1 MPVDVTP
8 HFHEDVT
15 YHFLGL
21 VLVVQDAIR
30 EAKNPWCERVV

>member
-1 MPVDVTP
+1 VDVTP
-8 HFHEDVT
+8 HLYEDVT
-15 YHFLGL
+15 YHFFCL